1 MDKEMIIELK
11 DIFKS
16 YSEGEGNPKRNILNA
31 FNLSINFDESI
42 SLVGPSGCGKTTLL
56 NILGTL
62 DKPDSGE
69 VLFKGENVT
78 NMNDDQLSKLRAEN
92 IGFIFQSHYLLPQI
106 SVIENV
112 ILPTIALNNKQNNNI
127 IIDEAESLLKEVGLN
142 EQGHKFPSQLS
153 GGEKQRVAIVRSLI
167 NKPNLILADEP
178 TGSLDKSRGE
188 EIINLLKSL
197 CVNNRTSLV
206 VVTHDVDIASQMKR
220 RLSFKNHDFIES

>member
-1 MDKEMIIELK
+1 MIVELK

-16 YSEGEGNPKRNILNA
+16 YSEGEDNPRRNILDS
-31 FNLSINFDESI
+31 FNLLINFDESI
-42 SLVGPSGCGKTTLL
+42 SIVGPSGCGKTTLL

-69 VLFKGENVT
+69 VIFKGELVT
-78 NMNDDQLSKLRAEN
+78 HMNDNQLSKLRAEK

-112 ILPTIALNNKQNNNI
+112 ILPTLAVNRKQNNSI
-127 IIDEAESLLKEVGLN
+127 IFDEAESLLSQVGLKK
-142 EQGHKFPSQLS
+142 QAHKFPSQLS

-167 NKPNLILADEP
+167 NKPNLVLADEP

-188 EIINLLKSL
+188 DIIDLLKSL
-197 CVNNRTSLV
+197 CVNNQTSLV
-206 VVTHDVDIASQMKR
+206 VVTHDVEIASQMKR
-220 RLSFKNHDFIES
+220 RLCYKNYDFIES

>member
-1 MDKEMIIELK
+1 MIVELK

-16 YSEGEGNPKRNILNA
+16 YSEGENNPRRDILDS

-42 SLVGPSGCGKTTLL
+42 SIVGPSGCGKTTLL

-69 VLFKGENVT
+69 VVFNGEPVT
-78 NMNDDQLSKLRAEN
+78 NMNDDQLSKLRAEK
-92 IGFIFQSHYLLPQI
+92 IGFIFQSHHLLPQI

-112 ILPTIALNNKQNNNI
+112 ILPTLAVNSKQNDTI
-127 IIDEAESLLKEVGLN
+127 IFDEAETLLSEVGLKN
-142 EQGHKFPSQLS
+142 EVYKFPSQLS

-167 NKPNLILADEP
+167 NKPNLVLADEP

-188 EIINLLKSL
+188 EIIDLLKSL
-197 CVNNRTSLV
+197 CVNNQTSLV
-206 VVTHDVDIASQMKR
+206 VVTHDIEIASQMKR
-220 RLSFKNHDFIES
+220 RLCFKNFDFIES

>member
-1 MDKEMIIELK
+1 MIVELK

-16 YSEGEGNPKRNILNA
+16 YSEGEDNPRRNILDS
-31 FNLSINFDESI
+31 FNLLINFDESI
-42 SLVGPSGCGKTTLL
+42 SIVGPSGCGKTTLL

-69 VLFKGENVT
+69 VIFKGELVT
-78 NMNDDQLSKLRAEN
+78 HMNDDQLSKLRAEK

-112 ILPTIALNNKQNNNI
+112 ILPTLAVNRKQNNSI
-127 IIDEAESLLKEVGLN
+127 IFDEAESLLSQVGLKK
-142 EQGHKFPSQLS
+142 QAHKFPSQLS

-167 NKPNLILADEP
+167 NKPNLVLADEP

-188 EIINLLKSL
+188 DIIDLLKSL
-197 CVNNRTSLV
+197 CVNNQTSLV
-206 VVTHDVDIASQMKR
+206 VVTHDVEIASQMKR
-220 RLSFKNHDFIES
+220 RLCYKNYDFIES

>member
-1 MDKEMIIELK
+1 MIVELK

-16 YSEGEGNPKRNILNA
+16 YSEGEDNPRRDILDS

-42 SLVGPSGCGKTTLL
+42 SIVGPSGCGKTTLL

-69 VLFKGENVT
+69 VVFNGEPVT
-78 NMNDDQLSKLRAEN
+78 NMNDDQLSKLRAEK
-92 IGFIFQSHYLLPQI
+92 IGFIFQSHHLLPQI

-112 ILPTIALNNKQNNNI
+112 ILPTLAVNSKQNNTI
-127 IIDEAESLLKEVGLN
+127 IFDEAETLLSEVGLKK
-142 EQGHKFPSQLS
+142 QAHKFPSQLS

-167 NKPNLILADEP
+167 NKPNLVLADEP

-188 EIINLLKSL
+188 EIIDLLKSL
-197 CVNNRTSLV
+197 CVNNQTSLV
-206 VVTHDVDIASQMKR
+206 IVTHDIEIASQMKR
-220 RLSFKNHDFIES
+220 RLCFKNFDFIES

>member
-1 MDKEMIIELK
+1 MIVELK

-16 YSEGEGNPKRNILNA
+16 YSEGEDNPRRDILDS

-42 SLVGPSGCGKTTLL
+42 SIVGPSGCGKTTLL

-69 VLFKGENVT
+69 VVFNGELVT
-78 NMNDDQLSKLRAEN
+78 NMNDDQLSKLRAEK
-92 IGFIFQSHYLLPQI
+92 IGFIFQSHHLLPQI

-112 ILPTIALNNKQNNNI
+112 ILPTLAVNSKRNNTI
-127 IIDEAESLLKEVGLN
+127 IFDEAETLLSKVGLKN
-142 EQGHKFPSQLS
+142 EVYKFPSQLS

-167 NKPNLILADEP
+167 NKPNLVLADEP

-188 EIINLLKSL
+188 EIIDLLKSL
-197 CVNNRTSLV
+197 CVNNQTSLV
-206 VVTHDVDIASQMKR
+206 VVTHDIEIASQMKR
-220 RLSFKNHDFIES
+220 RLCFKNFDFIES

>member
-1 MDKEMIIELK
+1 MIVELK

-16 YSEGEGNPKRNILNA
+16 YSEGEDNPRRNILDS
-31 FNLSINFDESI
+31 FNLLINFDESI
-42 SLVGPSGCGKTTLL
+42 SIVGPSGCGKTTLL

-69 VLFKGENVT
+69 VIFKGELVT
-78 NMNDDQLSKLRAEN
+78 HMNDDQLSKLRAEK

-112 ILPTIALNNKQNNNI
+112 ILPTLAVNRKQNNSI
-127 IIDEAESLLKEVGLN
+127 IFDEAESLLSQVGLIK
-142 EQGHKFPSQLS
+142 QAHKFPSQLS

-167 NKPNLILADEP
+167 NKPNLVLADEP

-188 EIINLLKSL
+188 DIIDLLKSL
-197 CVNNRTSLV
+197 CVNNQTSLV
-206 VVTHDVDIASQMKR
+206 VVTHDVEIASQMKR
-220 RLSFKNHDFIES
+220 RLCYKNYDFIES

>member
-1 MDKEMIIELK
+1 MIVELK

-16 YSEGEGNPKRNILNA
+16 YSEGEDNPRRNILDS
-31 FNLSINFDESI
+31 FNLLIDFDESI
-42 SLVGPSGCGKTTLL
+42 SIVGPSGCGKTTLL

-69 VLFKGENVT
+69 VIFKGELVT
-78 NMNDDQLSKLRAEN
+78 HMNDDQLSKLRAEK

-112 ILPTIALNNKQNNNI
+112 ILPTLAVNRKQNNSI
-127 IIDEAESLLKEVGLN
+127 IFDEAESLLSQVGLKK
-142 EQGHKFPSQLS
+142 QAHKFPSQLS

-167 NKPNLILADEP
+167 NKPNLVLADEP

-188 EIINLLKSL
+188 DIIDLLKSL
-197 CVNNRTSLV
+197 CVNNQTSLV
-206 VVTHDVDIASQMKR
+206 VVTHDVEIASQMKR
-220 RLSFKNHDFIES
+220 RLCYKNYDFIES

>member
-1 MDKEMIIELK
+1 MIVELK

-16 YSEGEGNPKRNILNA
+16 YSEGEDNPRRNILDS
-31 FNLSINFDESI
+31 FNLLINFDESI
-42 SLVGPSGCGKTTLL
+42 SIVGPSGCGKTTLL

-69 VLFKGENVT
+69 VIFKGELVT
-78 NMNDDQLSKLRAEN
+78 HMNDDQLSKLRAEK

-112 ILPTIALNNKQNNNI
+112 ILPTLAVNRKQNNSI
-127 IIDEAESLLKEVGLN
+127 IFDEAESLLSQVGLKK
-142 EQGHKFPSQLS
+142 QAHKFPSQLS

-167 NKPNLILADEP
+167 NKPNLVLADEP

-188 EIINLLKSL
+188 DIIDLLKTL
-197 CVNNRTSLV
+197 CVNNQTSLV
-206 VVTHDVDIASQMKR
+206 VVTHDVEIASQMKR
-220 RLSFKNHDFIES
+220 RLCYKNYDFIES

>member
-1 MDKEMIIELK
+1 MIVELK

-16 YSEGEGNPKRNILNA
+16 YSEGEDNPRRNILDS
-31 FNLSINFDESI
+31 FNLLINFDESI
-42 SLVGPSGCGKTTLL
+42 SIVGPSGCGKTTLL

-69 VLFKGENVT
+69 VIFKGELVT
-78 NMNDDQLSKLRAEN
+78 HMSDDQLSKLRAEK

-112 ILPTIALNNKQNNNI
+112 ILPTLAVNRKQNNSI
-127 IIDEAESLLKEVGLN
+127 IFDEAESLLSQVGLKK
-142 EQGHKFPSQLS
+142 QAHKFPSQLS

-167 NKPNLILADEP
+167 NKPNLVLADEP

-188 EIINLLKSL
+188 DIIDLLKSL
-197 CVNNRTSLV
+197 CVNNQTSLV
-206 VVTHDVDIASQMKR
+206 VVTHDVEIASQMKR
-220 RLSFKNHDFIES
+220 RLYYKNSNFIES

>member
-1 MDKEMIIELK
+1 MIVELK

-16 YSEGEGNPKRNILNA
+16 YSEGEDNPRRNILDS
-31 FNLSINFDESI
+31 FNLLINFDESI
-42 SLVGPSGCGKTTLL
+42 SIVGPSGCGKTTLL

-69 VLFKGENVT
+69 VIFKGELVT
-78 NMNDDQLSKLRAEN
+78 HMNDDQLSKLRAEK

-112 ILPTIALNNKQNNNI
+112 ILPTLAVNRKQNNSI
-127 IIDEAESLLKEVGLN
+127 IFDEAESLLSQVGLKK
-142 EQGHKFPSQLS
+142 QVHKFPSQLS

-167 NKPNLILADEP
+167 NKPNLVLADEP

-188 EIINLLKSL
+188 DIIDLLKSL
-197 CVNNRTSLV
+197 CVNNQTSLV

-220 RLSFKNHDFIES
+220 RLCYKNYDFIES

>member
-1 MDKEMIIELK
+1 MIVELK

-16 YSEGEGNPKRNILNA
+16 YSEGEDNPRRDILDS

-42 SLVGPSGCGKTTLL
+42 SIVGPSGCGKTTLL

-69 VLFKGENVT
+69 VVFNGEPVT
-78 NMNDDQLSKLRAEN
+78 NMNDDQLSKLRAEK
-92 IGFIFQSHYLLPQI
+92 IGFIFQSHNLLPQI

-112 ILPTIALNNKQNNNI
+112 ILPTLAVNSKQNNTI
-127 IIDEAESLLKEVGLN
+127 IFDEAETLLSEVGLKK
-142 EQGHKFPSQLS
+142 EVYKFPSQLS

-167 NKPNLILADEP
+167 NKPNLVLADEP

-188 EIINLLKSL
+188 EIIDLLKSL
-197 CVNNRTSLV
+197 CVNNQTSLV
-206 VVTHDVDIASQMKR
+206 VVTHDIEIASQMKR
-220 RLSFKNHDFIES
+220 RLCFKNFDFIES

>member
-1 MDKEMIIELK
+1 MIVELK

-16 YSEGEGNPKRNILNA
+16 YSEGEDNPRRDILDS

-42 SLVGPSGCGKTTLL
+42 SIVGPSGCGKTTLL

-69 VLFKGENVT
+69 VIFKGELVT
-78 NMNDDQLSKLRAEN
+78 HMSDDQLSKLRAEK
-92 IGFIFQSHYLLPQI
+92 IGFIFQSHHLLPQI

-112 ILPTIALNNKQNNNI
+112 ILPTLAVNSKQNNTI
-127 IIDEAESLLKEVGLN
+127 IFDEAETLLSEVGLKK
-142 EQGHKFPSQLS
+142 EVYKFPSQLS

-167 NKPNLILADEP
+167 NKPNLVLADEP

-188 EIINLLKSL
+188 EIIDLLKSL
-197 CVNNRTSLV
+197 CVNNQTSLV
-206 VVTHDVDIASQMKR
+206 VVTHDIEIASQMKR
-220 RLSFKNHDFIES
+220 RLCFKNFDFIES

>member
-1 MDKEMIIELK
+1 MIVELK

-16 YSEGEGNPKRNILNA
+16 YSEGEDNPRRNILDS
-31 FNLSINFDESI
+31 FNLLINFDESI
-42 SLVGPSGCGKTTLL
+42 SIVGPSGCGKTTLL

-69 VLFKGENVT
+69 VIFKGELVT
-78 NMNDDQLSKLRAEN
+78 HMNDDLLSKLRAEK

-112 ILPTIALNNKQNNNI
+112 ILPTLAVNRKQNNSI
-127 IIDEAESLLKEVGLN
+127 IFDEAESLLSQVGLKK
-142 EQGHKFPSQLS
+142 QAHKFPSQLS

-167 NKPNLILADEP
+167 NKPNLVLADEP

-188 EIINLLKSL
+188 DIIDLLKSL
-197 CVNNRTSLV
+197 CVNNQTSLV
-206 VVTHDVDIASQMKR
+206 VVTHDVEIASQMKR
-220 RLSFKNHDFIES
+220 RLCYKNYDFIES

>member
-1 MDKEMIIELK
+1 MIVELK

-16 YSEGEGNPKRNILNA
+16 YSEGEDNPRRDILDS

-42 SLVGPSGCGKTTLL
+42 SIVGPSGCGKTTLL

-69 VLFKGENVT
+69 VIFKGELVT
-78 NMNDDQLSKLRAEN
+78 HMNDDQLSKLRAEK

-112 ILPTIALNNKQNNNI
+112 ILPTLAVNRKQNNSI
-127 IIDEAESLLKEVGLN
+127 IFDEAESLLSQVGLKK
-142 EQGHKFPSQLS
+142 QAHKFPSQLS

-167 NKPNLILADEP
+167 NKPNLVLADEP

-188 EIINLLKSL
+188 DIIDLLKSL
-197 CVNNRTSLV
+197 CVNNQTSLV
-206 VVTHDVDIASQMKR
+206 VVTHDVEIASQMKR
-220 RLSFKNHDFIES
+220 RLCYKNYDFIES

>member
-1 MDKEMIIELK
+1 MIVELK

-16 YSEGEGNPKRNILNA
+16 YSEGEDNPRRNILDS
-31 FNLSINFDESI
+31 FNLLINFDESI
-42 SLVGPSGCGKTTLL
+42 SIVGPSGCGKTTLL

-69 VLFKGENVT
+69 VIFKGELVT
-78 NMNDDQLSKLRAEN
+78 HMNDDQLSKLRAEK

-112 ILPTIALNNKQNNNI
+112 ILPTLAVNRKQNNSI
-127 IIDEAESLLKEVGLN
+127 IFDEAESLLSQVGLKK
-142 EQGHKFPSQLS
+142 QAHKFPSQLS

-167 NKPNLILADEP
+167 NKPNLVLADEP

-188 EIINLLKSL
+188 DIIDLLKIL
-197 CVNNRTSLV
+197 CVNNQTSLV
-206 VVTHDVDIASQMKR
+206 VVTHDVEIASQMKR
-220 RLSFKNHDFIES
+220 RLCYKNYDFIES

>member
-1 MDKEMIIELK
+1 MIVELK

-16 YSEGEGNPKRNILNA
+16 YSEGEDNPRRDILDS

-42 SLVGPSGCGKTTLL
+42 SIVGPSGCGKTTLL

-69 VLFKGENVT
+69 VVFNGELVT
-78 NMNDDQLSKLRAEN
+78 NMNDDQLSKLRAEK
-92 IGFIFQSHYLLPQI
+92 IGFIFQSHHLLPQI

-112 ILPTIALNNKQNNNI
+112 ILPTLAVNSKQNNTI
-127 IIDEAESLLKEVGLN
+127 IFDEAETLLSEVGLKN
-142 EQGHKFPSQLS
+142 EVYKFPSQLS

-167 NKPNLILADEP
+167 NKPNLVLADEP

-188 EIINLLKSL
+188 EIIDLLKSL
-197 CVNNRTSLV
+197 CVNNQTSLV
-206 VVTHDVDIASQMKR
+206 VVTHDIEIASQMKR
-220 RLSFKNHDFIES
+220 RLCFKNFDFIES

>member
-1 MDKEMIIELK
+1 MIVELK

-16 YSEGEGNPKRNILNA
+16 YSEGEDNPRRDILDS

-42 SLVGPSGCGKTTLL
+42 SIVGPSGCGKTTLL

-69 VLFKGENVT
+69 VVFNGEPVT
-78 NMNDDQLSKLRAEN
+78 NMNDDQLSKLRAEK
-92 IGFIFQSHYLLPQI
+92 IGFIFQSHHLLPQI

-112 ILPTIALNNKQNNNI
+112 ILPTLAVNSKQNDTI
-127 IIDEAESLLKEVGLN
+127 IFDEAETLLSEVGLKN
-142 EQGHKFPSQLS
+142 EVYKFPSQLS

-167 NKPNLILADEP
+167 NKPNLVLADEP

-188 EIINLLKSL
+188 EIIDLLKSL
-197 CVNNRTSLV
+197 CVNNQTSLV
-206 VVTHDVDIASQMKR
+206 VVTHDIEIASQMKR
-220 RLSFKNHDFIES
+220 RLCFKNFDFIES

>member
-1 MDKEMIIELK
+1 MIVELK

-16 YSEGEGNPKRNILNA
+16 YSEGEDNPRRNILDS
-31 FNLSINFDESI
+31 FNLLINFDESI
-42 SLVGPSGCGKTTLL
+42 SIVGPSGCGKTTLL

-69 VLFKGENVT
+69 VIFKGELVT
-78 NMNDDQLSKLRAEN
+78 HMNDNQLSKLRAEK

-112 ILPTIALNNKQNNNI
+112 ILPTLAVNRKQNNSI
-127 IIDEAESLLKEVGLN
+127 IFDEAESLLSQVGLKK
-142 EQGHKFPSQLS
+142 QAHKFPSQLS

-167 NKPNLILADEP
+167 NKPNLVLADEP

-188 EIINLLKSL
+188 DIIDLLKSL
-197 CVNNRTSLV
+197 CVNNQTSLV
-206 VVTHDVDIASQMKR
+206 VVTHDIEIASQMKR
-220 RLSFKNHDFIES
+220 RLCYKNYDFIES

>member
-1 MDKEMIIELK
+1 MIVELK

-16 YSEGEGNPKRNILNA
+16 YSEGEDNPRRNILDS
-31 FNLSINFDESI
+31 FNLLINFDECISI
-42 SLVGPSGCGKTTLL
+42 VGPSGCGKTTLL

-69 VLFKGENVT
+69 VIFKGELVT
-78 NMNDDQLSKLRAEN
+78 HMSDDQLSKLRAEK

-112 ILPTIALNNKQNNNI
+112 ILPTLAVNRKQNNSI
-127 IIDEAESLLKEVGLN
+127 IFDEAESLLSQVGLKK
-142 EQGHKFPSQLS
+142 QAHKFPSQLS

-167 NKPNLILADEP
+167 NKPNLVLADEP

-188 EIINLLKSL
+188 DIIDLLKSL
-197 CVNNRTSLV
+197 CVNNQTSLV
-206 VVTHDVDIASQMKR
+206 VVTHDVEIASQMKR
-220 RLSFKNHDFIES
+220 RLCYKNYDFIES

>member
-1 MDKEMIIELK
+1 MIVELK

-16 YSEGEGNPKRNILNA
+16 YSEGEDNPRRNILDS
-31 FNLSINFDESI
+31 FNLLIDFDESI
-42 SLVGPSGCGKTTLL
+42 SIVGPSGCGKTTLL

-69 VLFKGENVT
+69 VIFKGELVT
-78 NMNDDQLSKLRAEN
+78 HMNDDQLSKLRAEK

-112 ILPTIALNNKQNNNI
+112 ILPTLAVNRKQNNSI
-127 IIDEAESLLKEVGLN
+127 IFDEAESLLSQVGLKK
-142 EQGHKFPSQLS
+142 QAHKFPSQLS

-167 NKPNLILADEP
+167 NKPNLVLADEP

-188 EIINLLKSL
+188 DIIDLLKSL
-197 CVNNRTSLV
+197 CVNNQTSLV
-206 VVTHDVDIASQMKR
+206 VVTHDVEIASQMKR
-220 RLSFKNHDFIES
+220 RLYYKNSNFIES

>member
-1 MDKEMIIELK
+1 MIVELK

-16 YSEGEGNPKRNILNA
+16 YSEGEDNPRRNILDS
-31 FNLSINFDESI
+31 FNLLINFDESI
-42 SLVGPSGCGKTTLL
+42 SIVGPSGCGKTTLL

-69 VLFKGENVT
+69 VIFKGELVT
-78 NMNDDQLSKLRAEN
+78 HMNDDQLSKLRAEK

-112 ILPTIALNNKQNNNI
+112 ILPTLAVNRKQNNRI
-127 IIDEAESLLKEVGLN
+127 IFDEAESLLSQVGLKK
-142 EQGHKFPSQLS
+142 QAHKFPSQLS

-167 NKPNLILADEP
+167 NKPNLVLADEP

-188 EIINLLKSL
+188 DIIDLLKSL
-197 CVNNRTSLV
+197 CVNNQTSLV
-206 VVTHDVDIASQMKR
+206 VVTHDVEIASQMKR
-220 RLSFKNHDFIES
+220 RLCYKNYDFIES

>member
-1 MDKEMIIELK
+1 MIVELK

-16 YSEGEGNPKRNILNA
+16 YSEGEDNPRRNILDS
-31 FNLSINFDESI
+31 FNLLINFDESI
-42 SLVGPSGCGKTTLL
+42 SIVGPSGCGKTTLL

-69 VLFKGENVT
+69 VIFKGELVT
-78 NMNDDQLSKLRAEN
+78 HMNDDQLSKLRAEK

-112 ILPTIALNNKQNNNI
+112 ILPTLAVNRKQNNSI
-127 IIDEAESLLKEVGLN
+127 IFDAAESLLSQVGLKK
-142 EQGHKFPSQLS
+142 QAHKFPSQLS

-167 NKPNLILADEP
+167 NKPNLVLADEP

-188 EIINLLKSL
+188 DIIDLLKSL
-197 CVNNRTSLV
+197 CVNNQTSLV
-206 VVTHDVDIASQMKR
+206 VVTHDVEIASQMKR
-220 RLSFKNHDFIES
+220 RLCYKNYDFIES

>member
-1 MDKEMIIELK
+1 MIVELK

-16 YSEGEGNPKRNILNA
+16 YSEGEDNPRRDILDS

-42 SLVGPSGCGKTTLL
+42 SIVGPSGCGKTTLL

-69 VLFKGENVT
+69 VVFNGELVT
-78 NMNDDQLSKLRAEN
+78 NMNDDQLSKLRAEK
-92 IGFIFQSHYLLPQI
+92 IGFIFQSHHLLPQI

-112 ILPTIALNNKQNNNI
+112 ILPTLAVNSKQNNTI
-127 IIDEAESLLKEVGLN
+127 IFDEAETLLSEVGLKK
-142 EQGHKFPSQLS
+142 EVYKFPSQLS

-167 NKPNLILADEP
+167 NKPNLVLADEP

-188 EIINLLKSL
+188 EIIDLLKSL
-197 CVNNRTSLV
+197 CVNNQTSLV
-206 VVTHDVDIASQMKR
+206 VVTHDIEIASQMKR
-220 RLSFKNHDFIES
+220 RLCFENFDFIES

>member
-1 MDKEMIIELK
+1 MIVELK

-16 YSEGEGNPKRNILNA
+16 YSEGEDNPRRNILDS
-31 FNLSINFDESI
+31 FNLLINFDESI
-42 SLVGPSGCGKTTLL
+42 SIVGPSGCGKTTLL

-69 VLFKGENVT
+69 VIFKGELVT
-78 NMNDDQLSKLRAEN
+78 HMNDDQLSKLRAEK

-112 ILPTIALNNKQNNNI
+112 ILPTLAVNRKQNNNI
-127 IIDEAESLLKEVGLN
+127 IFDEAESLLSQVGLKK
-142 EQGHKFPSQLS
+142 QAHKFPSQLS

-167 NKPNLILADEP
+167 NKPNLVLADEP

-188 EIINLLKSL
+188 DIILSL
-197 CVNNRTSLV
+197 I
-206 VVTHDVDIASQMKR
+206 HI
-220 RLSFKNHDFIES
+220 

>member
-1 MDKEMIIELK
+1 MIVELK

-16 YSEGEGNPKRNILNA
+16 YSEGEDNPRRNILDS
-31 FNLSINFDESI
+31 FNLLINFDESI
-42 SLVGPSGCGKTTLL
+42 SIVGPSGCGKTTLL

-69 VLFKGENVT
+69 VIFKGELVT
-78 NMNDDQLSKLRAEN
+78 HMNDDQLSKLRAEK

-112 ILPTIALNNKQNNNI
+112 ILPTLAVNLKQNNSI
-127 IIDEAESLLKEVGLN
+127 IFDEAESLLSQVGLKK
-142 EQGHKFPSQLS
+142 QAHKFPSQLS

-167 NKPNLILADEP
+167 NKPNLVLADEP

-188 EIINLLKSL
+188 DIIDLLKSL
-197 CVNNRTSLV
+197 CVNNQTSLV
-206 VVTHDVDIASQMKR
+206 VVTHDVEIASQMKR
-220 RLSFKNHDFIES
+220 RLCYKNYDFIES

>member
-1 MDKEMIIELK
+1 MIVELK

-16 YSEGEGNPKRNILNA
+16 YSEGEDNPRRDILDS

-42 SLVGPSGCGKTTLL
+42 SIVGPSGCGKTTLL

-69 VLFKGENVT
+69 VIFNGEPVT
-78 NMNDDQLSKLRAEN
+78 NMNDDQLSKLRAEK
-92 IGFIFQSHYLLPQI
+92 IGFIFQSHHLLPQI

-112 ILPTIALNNKQNNNI
+112 ILPTLAVNSKRNNTI
-127 IIDEAESLLKEVGLN
+127 IFEEAETLLSEVGLKK
-142 EQGHKFPSQLS
+142 EVYKFPSQLS

-167 NKPNLILADEP
+167 NKPNLVLADEP

-188 EIINLLKSL
+188 EIIDLLKSL
-197 CVNNRTSLV
+197 CVNNQTSLV
-206 VVTHDVDIASQMKR
+206 VVTHDIEIASQMKR
-220 RLSFKNHDFIES
+220 RLCFKNFDFIES

>member
-1 MDKEMIIELK
+1 MIVELK

-16 YSEGEGNPKRNILNA
+16 YFEGEDNPRRNILDS
-31 FNLSINFDESI
+31 FNLLINFDESI
-42 SLVGPSGCGKTTLL
+42 SIVGPSGCGKTTLL

-69 VLFKGENVT
+69 VIFKGELVT
-78 NMNDDQLSKLRAEN
+78 HMNDDQLSKLRAEK

-112 ILPTIALNNKQNNNI
+112 ILPTLAVNRKQNNSI
-127 IIDEAESLLKEVGLN
+127 IFDEAESLLSQVGLKK
-142 EQGHKFPSQLS
+142 QAHKFPSQLS

-167 NKPNLILADEP
+167 NKPNLVLADEP

-188 EIINLLKSL
+188 DIIDLLKTL
-197 CVNNRTSLV
+197 CVNNQTSLV
-206 VVTHDVDIASQMKR
+206 VVTHDVEIASQMKR
-220 RLSFKNHDFIES
+220 RLCYKNYDFIES

>member
-1 MDKEMIIELK
+1 MIVELK

-16 YSEGEGNPKRNILNA
+16 YSEGEDNPRRNILDS
-31 FNLSINFDESI
+31 FNLLINFDESI
-42 SLVGPSGCGKTTLL
+42 SIVGPSGCGKTTLL

-69 VLFKGENVT
+69 VIFKGELVT
-78 NMNDDQLSKLRAEN
+78 HMSDDQLSKLRAEK

-112 ILPTIALNNKQNNNI
+112 ILPTLAVNRKQNNSVI
-127 IIDEAESLLKEVGLN
+127 FDEAESLLSQVGLKKHA
-142 EQGHKFPSQLS
+142 HKFPSQLS

-167 NKPNLILADEP
+167 NKPNLVLADEP

-188 EIINLLKSL
+188 DIIDLLKSL
-197 CVNNRTSLV
+197 CVNNQTSLV
-206 VVTHDVDIASQMKR
+206 VVTHDVEIASQMKR
-220 RLSFKNHDFIES
+220 RLCYKNYDFIES

>member
-69 VLFKGENVT
+69 VLFKGEIVT

-112 ILPTIALNNKQNNNI
+112 ILPTIALNNKQNNSI
-127 IIDEAESLLKEVGLN
+127 IIDEAESLLKDVGLN
-142 EQGHKFPSQLS
+142 EQCHKFPSQLS

-167 NKPNLILADEP
+167 NKPNIILADEP

>member
-1 MDKEMIIELK
+1 MIVELK

-16 YSEGEGNPKRNILNA
+16 YSEGEDNPRRNILDS
-31 FNLSINFDESI
+31 FNLLINFDESI
-42 SLVGPSGCGKTTLL
+42 SIVGPSGCAKTTLL

-69 VLFKGENVT
+69 VIFKGELVT
-78 NMNDDQLSKLRAEN
+78 HMSDDQLSKLRAEK

-112 ILPTIALNNKQNNNI
+112 ILPTLAVNRKQNNSI
-127 IIDEAESLLKEVGLN
+127 IFDEAESLLSQVGLKK
-142 EQGHKFPSQLS
+142 QAHKFPSQLS

-167 NKPNLILADEP
+167 NKPNLVLADEP

-188 EIINLLKSL
+188 DIIDLLKSL
-197 CVNNRTSLV
+197 CVNNQTSLV
-206 VVTHDVDIASQMKR
+206 VVTHDVEIASQMKR
-220 RLSFKNHDFIES
+220 RLCYKNYDFIES

>member
-1 MDKEMIIELK
+1 MIVELK

-16 YSEGEGNPKRNILNA
+16 YSEGEDNPRRNILDS
-31 FNLSINFDESI
+31 FNLLINFDESI
-42 SLVGPSGCGKTTLL
+42 SIVGPSGCGKTTLL

-69 VLFKGENVT
+69 VIFKGELVT
-78 NMNDDQLSKLRAEN
+78 HMNDDQLSKLRAEK

-112 ILPTIALNNKQNNNI
+112 ILPTLAVNRKQNNSI
-127 IIDEAESLLKEVGLN
+127 IFDEAESLVSQVGLKK
-142 EQGHKFPSQLS
+142 QAHKFPSQLS

-167 NKPNLILADEP
+167 NKPNLVLADEP

-188 EIINLLKSL
+188 DIIDLLKSL
-197 CVNNRTSLV
+197 CVNNQTSLV
-206 VVTHDVDIASQMKR
+206 VVTHDVEIASQMKR
-220 RLSFKNHDFIES
+220 RLCYKNYDFIES